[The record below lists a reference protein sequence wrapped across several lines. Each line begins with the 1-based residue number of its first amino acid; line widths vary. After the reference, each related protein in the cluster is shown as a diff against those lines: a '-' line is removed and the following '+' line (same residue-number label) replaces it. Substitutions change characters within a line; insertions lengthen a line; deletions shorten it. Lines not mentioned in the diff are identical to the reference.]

1 MLDKKE
7 HQLYLI
13 IHTKYENSILPQI
26 PHIIYT
32 YLTQNN
38 KPIPQISLEELLQK
52 LTLTTQG
59 LNQSIINILEEH
71 YESYRTQQS
80 STSSRPNYK
89 S

>member
-1 MLDKKE
+1 MLEKEE
-7 HQLYLI
+7 HQFYII

-32 YLTQNN
+32 YLIQES
-38 KPIPQISLEELLQK
+38 KPIPQIPLEELLQK

-71 YESYRTQQS
+71 YESNRTQQS
-80 STSSRPNYK
+80 STSSCPNHK